1 MTTTIDAQ
9 APTIPTIPASHE
21 SVPAARGIWRGNV
34 HTDLTSRHF
43 EYATGE
49 PEAIGGTDLAPSPM
63 DLFVGGTAGC
73 LAVVVEVVAGELGI
87 AFESLEIDVDG
98 HLGTRGFLGTADV
111 PPNIQVL
118 DVTVR
123 LTTSATEAQVEELKD
138 ASSRRCPALGLF
150 RAANLTINEDWFVT
164 AA

>member
-1 MTTTIDAQ
+1 MTTTIDA
-9 APTIPTIPASHE
+9 ATTTGIPAKHE
-21 SVPAARGIWRGNV
+21 SVPAARGIWRGKL

-73 LAVVVEVVAGELGI
+73 LSVVVEVVAGELGI
-87 AFESLEIDVDG
+87 SFDALEIDVDG
-98 HLGTRGFLGTADV
+98 HLDTRGFLGTADV
-111 PPNIQVL
+111 APNIQVV

-123 LTTSATEAQVEELKD
+123 LTTSATEEQVAELK
-138 ASSRRCPALGLF
+138 AAASRRCPALGLF